1 MRSRLLPNLL
11 VVLVLAVLAFG
22 VWSFVYDMEGP
33 EIAVEPKVDR
43 ISPNTKLTVRMQDKA
58 GVRELAL
65 AIRRDGQVQEFF
77 RARYEDAKMLAYERK
92 K

>member
-43 ISPNTKLTVRMQDKA
+43 ISPNTKLAVRMKDKA
-58 GVRELAL
+58 GVRELSL
-65 AIRRDGQVQEFF
+65 A
-77 RARYEDAKMLAYERK
+77 
-92 K
+92 